1 MKTSLRSL
9 LVAWLTM
16 LAVSMANGALR
27 EFVYAPYLNA
37 AAAQQLSTFIGALLL
52 GIVIHR
58 HARRHP
64 FPSARAAFASGLLW
78 VALTIAFEFLFFHY
92 VGGHPWPVLLA
103 NYDLSAGRLWPLLL
117 LWIALAPSLFH
128 RLRMRRA

>member
-9 LVAWLTM
+9 LVTWLTM

-37 AAAQQLSTFIGALLL
+37 AAAQQLSTLVGALLL

-92 VGGHPWPVLLA
+92 VGGHSWSALLA

-117 LWIALAPSLFH
+117 LWIGLAPVLFSLIK
-128 RLRMRRA
+128 MRRA